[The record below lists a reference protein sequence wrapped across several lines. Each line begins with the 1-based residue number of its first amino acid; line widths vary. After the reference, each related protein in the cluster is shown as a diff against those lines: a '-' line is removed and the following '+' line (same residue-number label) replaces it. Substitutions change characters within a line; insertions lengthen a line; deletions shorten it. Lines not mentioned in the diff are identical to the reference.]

1 MSENNPNAELAAT
14 PGSTRAGVS
23 RGKSANGKR
32 VLGKLEELG
41 GLVYKFNSKDQ
52 ADLYLRTTEAIA
64 DYVGVEYG
72 RNMRMLVKHG
82 TETTF
87 TKPRAPRKEDS
98 TPGLLEEFKTELSIY
113 HRDTKEY
120 KEQKAKVFVIILGQC
135 TPSLK
140 SKLANDAGF
149 ATLEQNDD
157 VKGLLGKLKEL
168 AFSTGGVQHPFWTLQ
183 NMLRRLTAINQ
194 GEKESV
200 QNYHKRFLAMTE
212 VIEAQWGQ
220 FCPTELADSNS
231 AADKKKARDQ
241 LLSMIFLAGADKTRY
256 GKLVESLN
264 NSYLTKT
271 DNYPLDDDSTVT
283 LLSHYQDHK
292 ARGIQVND
300 NDGGV
305 EASFAQVRRKS
316 RIRCYKCNE
325 LGHVAQNCPL
335 NQGRTTARS
344 HLQRGEESE
353 DDEAGSVASS
363 IGSGG
368 RRSRSGWYG

>member
-1 MSENNPNAELAAT
+1 MSESNPNAEAAT
-14 PGSTRAGVS
+14 PGSAMASVPK
-23 RGKSANGKR
+23 GKQVNGKR

-72 RNMRMLVKHG
+72 RNMRMLVKYG
-82 TETTF
+82 NEATF
-87 TKPRAPRKEDS
+87 TKPTAPRQTKDS
-98 TPGLLEEFKTELSIY
+98 APGLLEEYKTELGIY
-113 HRDTKEY
+113 HKKMDEY

-157 VKGLLGKLKEL
+157 VTGLLGKLKEL

-194 GEKESV
+194 GGKESV

-220 FCPTELADSNS
+220 FCPVELADSNS

-241 LLSMIFLAGADKTRY
+241 LLSMIFLAGADKARY

-264 NSYLTKT
+264 NSYLAKT
-271 DNYPLDDDSTVT
+271 DNYPSDLDSTVT
-283 LLSHYQDHK
+283 LLSHYKDHQ
-292 ARGIQVND
+292 AGGIKKVD
-300 NDGGV
+300 DDGD
-305 EASFAQVRRKS
+305 ERETSFAQARRGAN
-316 RIRCYKCNE
+316 RLARVRCYRCNE
-325 LGHVAQNCPL
+325 LGHVQNNCPR
-335 NQGRTTARS
+335 NRS
-344 HLQRGEESE
+344 HVQLGDTSE
-353 DDEAGSVASS
+353 DEAESS
-363 IGSGG
+363 ISSGG
-368 RRSRSGWYG
+368 VRRRTAWYG